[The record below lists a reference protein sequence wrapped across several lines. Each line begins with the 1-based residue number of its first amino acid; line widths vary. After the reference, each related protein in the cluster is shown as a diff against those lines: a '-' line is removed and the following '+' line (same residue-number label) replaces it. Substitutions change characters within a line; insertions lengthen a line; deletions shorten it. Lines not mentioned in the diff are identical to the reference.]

1 MSDDAPPRN
10 FLEIPD
16 DVDARRDRRFTV
28 VDDSRD
34 PSRASVSKSKD
45 DDDTNVV
52 GPPVITKPTASPLLA
67 KLASFL
73 PEMER
78 ANDALVGRG
87 REEIDIEELGDP
99 EGARIEMVSERTN
112 KRANELLIDCLIDST
127 SNRLMLKRF
136 DFYAT
141 RRI

>member
-34 PSRASVSKSKD
+34 PSRGSVSKSKD
-45 DDDTNVV
+45 DDANV

-112 KRANELLIDCLIDST
+112 ERANE
-127 SNRLMLKRF
+127 
-136 DFYAT
+136 
-141 RRI
+141 

>member
-34 PSRASVSKSKD
+34 PSRGSVSKSKD
-45 DDDTNVV
+45 DDANV

-99 EGARIEMVSERTN
+99 EGVRIEMVSERTN
-112 KRANELLIDCLIDST
+112 ERANE
-127 SNRLMLKRF
+127 
-136 DFYAT
+136 
-141 RRI
+141 

>member
-1 MSDDAPPRN
+1 MSSVRDSSKSGALFQREFIHARMPDDAPPRN

-28 VDDSRD
+28 VDDARD
-34 PSRASVSKSKD
+34 PSRGSVSKKGD
-45 DDDTNVV
+45 DAVVV

-99 EGARIEMVSERTN
+99 EGTRIEMVRVRTNERTN
-112 KRANELLIDCLIDST
+112 EQMSE
-127 SNRLMLKRF
+127 
-136 DFYAT
+136 
-141 RRI
+141 